1 MPLFIENK
9 VGMMMGGDQNAVE
22 FDTNYPDL
30 KYGFCVPPKSPAS
43 SGGWMFTVPV
53 TAKNPGAAFD
63 FAKWFLQPEVLG
75 ELTIRIPARKGAT
88 EYGIH
93 HCTRLY

>member
-30 KYGFCVPPKSPAS
+30 KLRILCAS
-43 SGGWMFTVPV
+43 QISGQLRRMDVHSSC
-53 TAKNPGAAFD
+53 
-63 FAKWFLQPEVLG
+63 
-75 ELTIRIPARKGAT
+75 
-88 EYGIH
+88 YS
-93 HCTRLY
+93 

>member
-1 MPLFIENK
+1 MTKDIMPLFIENK

-43 SGGWMFTVPV
+43 SG
-53 TAKNPGAAFD
+53 
-63 FAKWFLQPEVLG
+63 VLSV
-75 ELTIRIPARKGAT
+75 
-88 EYGIH
+88 H
-93 HCTRLY
+93 SV